1 MDARYGRE
9 LAERLAHSEPNRAT
23 SRTLTYL
30 GVGTTGTRP
39 LAPERSAGSGG
50 RAVRR
55 DDRAL
60 RRSFSMPAS
69 SNVCI
74 YVAGDAV
81 WMRGRSLPTSPPRTS
96 ETSLRWSLD
105 GCVCEQNRTG
115 RSLTRSIRENAQDAP
130 CSSVGGSTFWYSV
143 ACASAH
149 SSRERCGH
157 AACVAFRVAFTL
169 LLDCDG
175 ARLPLRR
182 RTRQTLQHVNADVS
196 LEVLAERRVVLN
208 ETRISIAGASAK
220 RRTVRALHALE
231 VLVAWQ
237 RRRRVTTLMRNV
249 PHGSE
254 VARLCAQR
262 REYITPRAD
271 RRR

>member
-1 MDARYGRE
+1 M
-9 LAERLAHSEPNRAT
+9 
-23 SRTLTYL
+23 
-30 GVGTTGTRP
+30 
-39 LAPERSAGSGG
+39 
-50 RAVRR
+50 
-55 DDRAL
+55 
-60 RRSFSMPAS
+60 
-69 SNVCI
+69 
-74 YVAGDAV
+74 
-81 WMRGRSLPTSPPRTS
+81 
-96 ETSLRWSLD
+96 
-105 GCVCEQNRTG
+105 CEQNRTG

-149 SSRERCGH
+149 SSRERCEH

-249 PHGSE
+249 PHPGRKSPSVCTASRIHHAAGRSTQMSDDSPSCKAE
-254 VARLCAQR
+254 SQSWS
-262 REYITPRAD
+262 
-271 RRR
+271 

>member
-1 MDARYGRE
+1 
-9 LAERLAHSEPNRAT
+9 
-23 SRTLTYL
+23 
-30 GVGTTGTRP
+30 
-39 LAPERSAGSGG
+39 
-50 RAVRR
+50 
-55 DDRAL
+55 
-60 RRSFSMPAS
+60 
-69 SNVCI
+69 
-74 YVAGDAV
+74 
-81 WMRGRSLPTSPPRTS
+81 MR
-96 ETSLRWSLD
+96 
-105 GCVCEQNRTG
+105 EQNHTG

-254 VARLCAQR
+254 VAVCVHSVANTSRRGQIDADERRLTLLQGGVAVIQP
-262 REYITPRAD
+262 TASGSLGAVS
-271 RRR
+271 

>member
-1 MDARYGRE
+1 MSPETPFGCA
-9 LAERLAHSEPNRAT
+9 A
-23 SRTLTYL
+23 SRSLHH
-30 GVGTTGTRP
+30 P
-39 LAPERSAGSGG
+39 LVR
-50 RAVRR
+50 VRR
-55 DDRAL
+55 
-60 RRSFSMPAS
+60 RSCGVST
-69 SNVCI
+69 V
-74 YVAGDAV
+74 V
-81 WMRGRSLPTSPPRTS
+81 R
-96 ETSLRWSLD
+96 
-105 GCVCEQNRTG
+105 EQNRTG
-115 RSLTRSIRENAQDAP
+115 RSLTRSIRENTQDTP

-149 SSRERCGH
+149 SSRERCEH
-157 AACVAFRVAFTL
+157 AACLAFRVAFTL
-169 LLDCDG
+169 LHDCDG

-182 RTRQTLQHVNADVS
+182 RTRQTLQHVNAGVS

-208 ETRISIAGASAK
+208 ETRISIACASAK

-237 RRRRVTTLMRNV
+237 RRRRVATLMRNV

-271 RRR
+271 RRRRATRHPHARWSRSHPADCFGQPRRSELSFVYKPGVILRGSIPPGRVDAGVARCAVNGYWRQPAGAV